1 MTFILGVGRKTAR
14 QPHGGFT
21 ANFFIFYPTVRH
33 PKWFRINSGMFQF
46 WKNPK
51 SRENITWDYSRVP
64 QFPVFRS
71 RPEVEN
77 MTMHSFRVNSIS
89 TKFHPNQPT
98 GDAHHVTKTSC
109 FLAQKFWGISW
120 HLPDLYSG
128 IPCSKEFK
136 GAWKSK
142 LQIIQNHSWVP
153 REIFQV
159 LLKSI
164 CHFEIISKR
173 VRYP

>member
-1 MTFILGVGRKTAR
+1 MWAEKLPGNRTADLL
-14 QPHGGFT
+14 QIFL
-21 ANFFIFYPTVRH
+21 FFIQPWGIRNDLES
-33 PKWFRINSGMFQF
+33 I
-46 WKNPK
+46 
-51 SRENITWDYSRVP
+51 RECFSFGKIRNLEKNITLDYSKVL